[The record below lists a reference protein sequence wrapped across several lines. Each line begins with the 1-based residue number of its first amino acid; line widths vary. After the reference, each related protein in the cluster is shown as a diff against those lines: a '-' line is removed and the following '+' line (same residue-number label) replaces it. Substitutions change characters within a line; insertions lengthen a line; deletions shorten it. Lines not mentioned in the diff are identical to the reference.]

1 VLDGDPKYIRWM
13 HGPMRLQKIGD
24 KEFLFQGYGDGLQV
38 YRREGDVYRPAS
50 MFGRGNP
57 FPDGLYHDAMKE
69 GARRPKEKIWSW
81 SDSNGNGKIS
91 EEEITWI
98 SDQPIVSSFHNLG
111 FNIDRHGNALM
122 CNDAVTEVPMTG
134 LDARG
139 NPVYDLTK
147 MRTIVPRDPSENPIF
162 VLPAMAVRS
171 EDGSIYV
178 NCRSKFYPKPR
189 EADFGWMAGWV
200 LIRYDQDGKMLW
212 HRRVPEASPGMD
224 VIPGGSGVM
233 LVSIKWGEQGCDI
246 YHYDR
251 DGSLIGIARP
261 SKAFLGHGGIPD
273 NTASLGMSRDPRDG
287 ILDVFV
293 EECVGNRYYWLRVDD
308 RKKPE
313 VHSVRL
319 RLLDQDPTLSSSR

>member
-1 VLDGDPKYIRWM
+1 
-13 HGPMRLQKIGD
+13 
-24 KEFLFQGYGDGLQV
+24 
-38 YRREGDVYRPAS
+38 
-50 MFGRGNP
+50 
-57 FPDGLYHDAMKE
+57 
-69 GARRPKEKIWSW
+69 
-81 SDSNGNGKIS
+81 
-91 EEEITWI
+91 
-98 SDQPIVSSFHNLG
+98 
-111 FNIDRHGNALM
+111 
-122 CNDAVTEVPMTG
+122 VPMTG

-139 NPVYDLTK
+139 NPLYDLTK
-147 MRTIVPRDPSENPIF
+147 MQTIVPRDPSENPIF

-200 LIRYDQDGKMLW
+200 LIRYGKMLW

-233 LVSIKWGEQGCDI
+233 LVSIKWAEQGCEI
-246 YHYDR
+246 YHYNQ

-293 EECVGNRYYWLRVDD
+293 EDCVGNRYYWLRVDD
-308 RKKPE
+308 RKKPK
-313 VHSVRL
+313 VHNVRL
-319 RLLDQDPTLSSSR
+319 RLLDQDPTLSRRQ